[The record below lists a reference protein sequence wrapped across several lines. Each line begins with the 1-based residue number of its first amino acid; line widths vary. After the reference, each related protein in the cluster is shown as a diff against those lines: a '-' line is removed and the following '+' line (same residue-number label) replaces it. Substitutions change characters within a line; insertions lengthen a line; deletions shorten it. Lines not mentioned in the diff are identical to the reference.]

1 MKAGARVAGLL
12 IASWLAAATA
22 PAPAAAQSAAPTPT
36 QTAAPTGPTPLPPA
50 SPAPEPGAAT
60 LCGQPV
66 PAPAQLPPADSGPLL
81 YVLGL
86 CFSTQDNRSAVE
98 PETYLYYLRLRPS
111 RPSQREWIPF
121 DDAARE
127 TIRDDFRRLWATG
140 FLDDLK
146 IEATDYT
153 FANGVVG
160 KVVTYHIEERARVRL
175 VKYDGAGDLD
185 QTKIDE
191 QLRDQGAEIKL
202 DAFLDQGVIRR
213 ARTVLRDMLAEKGF
227 AAAEVT
233 SAVTPIEGGGKLVS
247 LTFSVARGPKLVI
260 RDVTFIGNRQVP
272 DGDLAKVLKSNR
284 PQGLLSL
291 VTSRGAYNQTTF
303 ADDAQRVEDYYR
315 DLGYV
320 AVRVGQPEVRALD
333 DSADGKTRYVQ
344 LRIPVYEGRRY
355 RVGTLAFEGQTIV
368 RTEALQQI
376 FKLKPG
382 AWYRQQR
389 IRDGLT
395 KAREIYGSVGHM
407 EFTGFPDLKR
417 RDVPDPDA
425 AGSTPA
431 AVPAD
436 AAVASA
442 NAAAE
447 AGPAIVDVVMRLSE
461 GPRYVINRI
470 AFKGNTITRDEVI
483 RRELNLYEGGVFNT
497 EALKHSV
504 RRLNQLGY
512 FKALEGS
519 DKDLKVDKANGVADA
534 VDLTFTLEEQNR
546 NSIQFGGGVSQYDG
560 AFFNLAYTTTNLLG
574 KGESLTLTG
583 QRGTR
588 SSIYQVSFT
597 EPYAFNRPI
606 TAGVEVYS
614 RKVDLITGANII
626 GYSEVRS
633 GGNLTLGRQLW
644 RYTRALA
651 TYGYEVVDTAVSQEL
666 RDSLGEG
673 STSQLSSLFLE
684 DGRYVESRITPAFVY
699 NTVDNPYAPRS
710 GRRLS
715 LNMPIAG
722 GLLGGTTSYI
732 RPEAEAI
739 LYFPHT
745 RRTALGVR
753 VNAGMLRPYGGTRD
767 LPYYLRYVMGGEY
780 QIRGVE
786 LRSVGPLDENQRV
799 VGGDKFVLFNA
810 EYYLDIMGPV
820 RALLFHDAGQAFA
833 ETQRID
839 LRQLRT
845 SSGVELRVI
854 VPMLNVPFRLI
865 YAWNI
870 YRDTFQPARALKFA
884 VGTTF

>member
-1 MKAGARVAGLL
+1 MTARALAAGAWLL
-12 IASWLAAATA
+12 SAAATA
-22 PAPAAAQSAAPTPT
+22 AAQPSD
-36 QTAAPTGPTPLPPA
+36 
-50 SPAPEPGAAT
+50 PGAAT

-66 PAPAQLPPADSGPLL
+66 PAPSQLPPAGSGPLVYL
-81 YVLGL
+81 LGL
-86 CFSTQDNRSAVE
+86 CFPTQNNQSAVE

-111 RPSQREWIPF
+111 RPSQREWVAF
-121 DDAARE
+121 DDSTRE
-127 TIRDDFRRLWATG
+127 TIKEDFRRLWATG

-160 KVVTYHIEERARVRL
+160 KIVTYHLEERARVRL
-175 VKYDGAGDLD
+175 VKYQGAGDLE

-191 QLRDQGAEIKL
+191 SLREHGAEIKL

-213 ARTVLRDMLAEKGF
+213 ARTVLRDLLAEKGF
-227 AAAEVT
+227 AAAEVS
-233 SAVTPIEGGGKLVS
+233 SAIEPIAGSGKLVS
-247 LTFSVARGPKLVI
+247 LVFNVTRGPKLVI
-260 RDVTFIGNRQVP
+260 RDVAFIGNRAVP
-272 DGDLAKVLKSNR
+272 DSDLGKVLKNNR

-291 VTSRGAYNQTTF
+291 VTSRGAYNETTF
-303 ADDAQRVEDYYR
+303 ADDAQRVEDHYR
-315 DLGYV
+315 NQGYV
-320 AVRVGQPEVRALD
+320 AVRVGQPEVRTLD
-333 DSADGKTRYVQ
+333 DSADGKTRFVQ
-344 LRIPVYEGRRY
+344 LRIPVFEGRRY
-355 RVGTLAFEGQTIV
+355 RVGTIGFEGQTIV
-368 RTEALQQI
+368 RTEALQSI

-382 AWYRQQR
+382 AWYRQESV
-389 IRDGLT
+389 RDGLN
-395 KAREIYGSVGHM
+395 KAREIYGSIGHM
-407 EFTGFPDLKR
+407 EFTGYPDLKR
-417 RDVPDPDA
+417 RDVPAEGEGGTTLP
-425 AGSTPA
+425 PER
-431 AVPAD
+431 
-436 AAVASA
+436 
-442 NAAAE
+442 AAAE
-447 AGPAIVDVVMRLSE
+447 AGPAIVDIVVRLSE

-470 AFKGNTITRDEVI
+470 AFKGNTTTRDDVI

-512 FKALEGS
+512 FKPLEGS

-546 NSIQFGGGVSQYDG
+546 NQLQFGGGVSQDDG
-560 AFFNLAYTTTNLLG
+560 AFFNLSYTTSNLMG
-574 KGESLTLTG
+574 RGETLTLTG

-588 SSIYQVSFT
+588 STVYQVAFS

-606 TAGVEVYS
+606 TAGVDVYS
-614 RKVDLITGANII
+614 RKVDLVTSPNTI
-626 GYSEVRS
+626 GYSEVRA
-633 GGNLTLGRQLW
+633 GGNLTLGRQLF
-644 RYTRALA
+644 RYSRVFA
-651 TYGYEVVDTAVSQEL
+651 TYGYEVVDTAVSEEL
-666 RDSLGEG
+666 RDSLGD
-673 STSQLSSLFLE
+673 TATTQLSGLFLE
-684 DGRYVESRITPAFVY
+684 NGRHIESRITPAFVH
-699 NTVDNPYAPRS
+699 NTVDNPYTPRS

-715 LNMPIAG
+715 INMPVAG
-722 GLLGGTTSYI
+722 GILGGTTSYI

-753 VNAGMLRPYGGTRD
+753 LNGGFLRPYGDTRV

-786 LRSVGPLDENQRV
+786 LRSVGPVDENQRV

-810 EYYLDIMGPV
+810 EYYLDVFGPV

-833 ETQRID
+833 ENQPID

-845 SSGVELRVI
+845 STGVELRVI

-870 YRDTFQPARALKFA
+870 YRDAFQPARALKFA

>member
-1 MKAGARVAGLL
+1 M
-12 IASWLAAATA
+12 LAAVVCLLSAA
-22 PAPAAAQSAAPTPT
+22 AAAAAQPSD
-36 QTAAPTGPTPLPPA
+36 
-50 SPAPEPGAAT
+50 PGAAT

-66 PAPAQLPPADSGPLL
+66 PAPAQLPPAGSGPLV

-86 CFSTQDNRSAVE
+86 CFPTQGNQSAVE

-111 RPSQREWIPF
+111 RPSQREWVAF
-121 DDAARE
+121 DDTTRE
-127 TIRDDFRRLWATG
+127 TIKEDFRRLWATG
-140 FLDDLK
+140 FLDDLR
-146 IEATDYT
+146 IEATDYA

-160 KVVTYHIEERARVRL
+160 KIVTYHLEERARVRL
-175 VKYDGAGDLD
+175 VKYEGAGDLE

-191 QLRDQGAEIKL
+191 SLREHGAEIKL

-213 ARTVLRDMLAEKGF
+213 ARTVLRDLLAEKGF
-227 AAAEVT
+227 AAAEVS
-233 SAVTPIEGGGKLVS
+233 SAIEPIAGSAKLVS
-247 LTFSVARGPKLVI
+247 LVFNVTRGPKLVI
-260 RDVTFIGNRQVP
+260 RDVAFIGNRAVP
-272 DGDLAKVLKSNR
+272 DSALGKVLKNNR

-291 VTSRGAYNQTTF
+291 VTSRGAYNETTF

-315 DLGYV
+315 NEGYV
-320 AVRVGQPEVRALD
+320 AVRVGQPEVRTLD
-333 DSADGKTRYVQ
+333 DSADGKTRFVQ

-355 RVGTLAFEGQTIV
+355 RVGTIGFEGQTIV
-368 RTEALQQI
+368 RAEALQSI

-382 AWYRQQR
+382 AWYRQER
-389 IRDGLT
+389 LREGLN
-395 KAREIYGSVGHM
+395 KAREIYGSIGHM
-407 EFTGFPDLKR
+407 EFTGYPDLKR
-417 RDVPDPDA
+417 RDVPA
-425 AGSTPA
+425 AGEAGTTPP
-431 AVPAD
+431 AVPAG
-436 AAVASA
+436 
-442 NAAAE
+442 AE
-447 AGPAIVDVVMRLSE
+447 TGPAIVDVVMRLSE

-470 AFKGNTITRDEVI
+470 AFKGNTITRDDVI

-519 DKDLKVDKANGVADA
+519 EKDLKVDKANGVADA

-546 NSIQFGGGVSQYDG
+546 NQLQFGGGVSQYDG
-560 AFFNLAYTTTNLLG
+560 AFFNLSYTTTNLMG
-574 KGESLTLTG
+574 RGESLTLTG

-588 SSIYQVSFT
+588 STVYQVAFS

-606 TAGVEVYS
+606 TAGVDVYS
-614 RKVDLITGANII
+614 RKVDLVTSPNTI
-626 GYSEVRS
+626 GYSEVRA
-633 GGNLTLGRQLW
+633 GGNLTLGRQLF
-644 RYTRALA
+644 RYSRAFA
-651 TYGYEVVDTAVSQEL
+651 TYGYEVVDTAVSPEL
-666 RDSLGEG
+666 REQLGD
-673 STSQLSSLFLE
+673 TATTRLSGLFL
-684 DGRYVESRITPAFVY
+684 DNGRHIESRITPAFVY
-699 NTVDNPYAPRS
+699 NTVDNPYTPRS

-715 LNMPIAG
+715 INMPVAG
-722 GLLGGTTSYI
+722 GILGGTTSYI

-753 VNAGMLRPYGGTRD
+753 LNAGLLRPYGGTRA

-786 LRSVGPLDENQRV
+786 LRSVGPLDEDQRV

-810 EYYLDIMGPV
+810 EYYLDVFGPV

-833 ETQRID
+833 ETERID

-845 SSGVELRVI
+845 STGVELRVI

-870 YRDTFQPARALKFA
+870 YRDAFQPARALKFA

>member
-1 MKAGARVAGLL
+1 MARMLAAGVWLLFAGA
-12 IASWLAAATA
+12 
-22 PAPAAAQSAAPTPT
+22 AAAQPAASLPKP
-36 QTAAPTGPTPLPPA
+36 GP
-50 SPAPEPGAAT
+50 SDPGAAT

-66 PAPAQLPPADSGPLL
+66 PPPAQLPPAGSGPLV

-86 CFSTQDNRSAVE
+86 CFPAQGNQSAVE

-111 RPSQREWIPF
+111 RPSQREWVAF
-121 DDAARE
+121 DDSTRE
-127 TIRDDFRRLWATG
+127 TIKEDFRRLWATG

-160 KVVTYHIEERARVRL
+160 KIVTYHLEERARVRL
-175 VKYDGAGDLD
+175 VKYEGAGDLE

-191 QLRDQGAEIKL
+191 SLREHGAEIKL

-213 ARTVLRDMLAEKGF
+213 ARTVLRELLAEKGF
-227 AAAEVT
+227 AAAEVS
-233 SAVTPIEGGGKLVS
+233 SAIQPIAGSPKLVS
-247 LTFSVARGPKLVI
+247 LVFNVTRGPKLVI
-260 RDVTFIGNRQVP
+260 RDVAFIGNRAVP
-272 DGDLAKVLKSNR
+272 DGDLGKVLKNNR

-291 VTSRGAYNQTTF
+291 VTSRGAYNEITF

-315 DLGYV
+315 NEGYV
-320 AVRVGQPEVRALD
+320 AVRVGQPEVRTLD
-333 DSADGKTRYVQ
+333 DSADGRTRYVQ

-355 RVGTLAFEGQTIV
+355 RVGTIGFEGQTIV
-368 RTEALQQI
+368 RSEALQAI

-382 AWYRQQR
+382 AWYRQER
-389 IRDGLT
+389 IRDGLN
-395 KAREIYGSVGHM
+395 KAREIYGSIGHM
-407 EFTGFPDLKR
+407 EFTGYPDLKR
-417 RDVPDPDA
+417 RDAPA
-425 AGSTPA
+425 AGEAGTTPPPGPA
-431 AVPAD
+431 A
-436 AAVASA
+436 S
-442 NAAAE
+442 E

-470 AFKGNTITRDEVI
+470 AFKGNTITRDDVI

-512 FKALEGS
+512 FKTLEGS
-519 DKDLKVDKANGVADA
+519 EKDLKVDKANGAADA

-546 NSIQFGGGVSQYDG
+546 NQLQFGGGVSQYDG
-560 AFFNLAYTTTNLLG
+560 AFFNLSYTTTNLMG
-574 KGESLTLTG
+574 RGESLSLTG

-588 SSIYQVSFT
+588 STVYQVAFT

-606 TAGVEVYS
+606 TAGVDVYS
-614 RKVDLITGANII
+614 RKVDLVTSPNTI
-626 GYSEVRS
+626 GYSEVRA
-633 GGNLTLGRQLW
+633 GGNVTLGRQLF
-644 RYTRALA
+644 RYARAFA
-651 TYGYEVVDTAVSQEL
+651 TYGYEVVDTAVSPEL
-666 RDSLGEG
+666 RDSLGD
-673 STSQLSSLFLE
+673 TATARLSSLFL
-684 DGRYVESRITPAFVY
+684 DNGRHIESRITPAFVY
-699 NTVDNPYAPRS
+699 NTVDNPYTPRS

-715 LNMPIAG
+715 INMPVAG
-722 GLLGGTTSYI
+722 GILGGTTSYI

-739 LYFPHT
+739 LYVPHT

-753 VNAGMLRPYGGTRD
+753 LNGGLLRPYGGTRE

-786 LRSVGPLDENQRV
+786 LRSVGPLDEEQRV

-810 EYYLDIMGPV
+810 EYYLDVFGPV

-833 ETQRID
+833 ENQPID

-845 SSGVELRVI
+845 STGVELRVI

-870 YRDTFQPARALKFA
+870 YRDAFQPARALKFA

>member
-1 MKAGARVAGLL
+1 M
-12 IASWLAAATA
+12 
-22 PAPAAAQSAAPTPT
+22 
-36 QTAAPTGPTPLPPA
+36 
-50 SPAPEPGAAT
+50 
-60 LCGQPV
+60 
-66 PAPAQLPPADSGPLL
+66 PAPAQLPPAGSGPLV

-86 CFSTQDNRSAVE
+86 CFSAQGNQSAVE

-111 RPSQREWIPF
+111 RPSQREWVAF
-121 DDAARE
+121 DDSTRE
-127 TIRDDFRRLWATG
+127 TIKEDFRRLWATG

-160 KVVTYHIEERARVRL
+160 KIVTYHLEERARVRL
-175 VKYDGAGDLD
+175 VKYEGAGDLE

-191 QLRDQGAEIKL
+191 SLREHGAEIKL

-213 ARTVLRDMLAEKGF
+213 ARTVLRDLLAEKGF
-227 AAAEVT
+227 AAAEVS
-233 SAVTPIEGGGKLVS
+233 SAIEPIAGSAKLVS
-247 LTFSVARGPKLVI
+247 LVFNVTRGPKLVI
-260 RDVTFIGNRQVP
+260 RDVAFIGNRAVP
-272 DGDLAKVLKSNR
+272 DSDLGKVLKNNR

-291 VTSRGAYNQTTF
+291 VTSRGAYNETTF

-315 DLGYV
+315 NQGYV
-320 AVRVGQPEVRALD
+320 AVRVGQPEVRTLD
-333 DSADGKTRYVQ
+333 DSADGKTRFVQ

-355 RVGTLAFEGQTIV
+355 RVGTIGFEGQTIV
-368 RTEALQQI
+368 RAEALQSI

-382 AWYRQQR
+382 AWYRQES
-389 IRDGLT
+389 IRDGLN
-395 KAREIYGSVGHM
+395 KAREIYGSIGHM
-407 EFTGFPDLKR
+407 EFTGYPDLKR
-417 RDVPDPDA
+417 RDVPA
-425 AGSTPA
+425 EGEGGTTP
-431 AVPAD
+431 PPEP
-436 AAVASA
+436 
-442 NAAAE
+442 AAAE

-470 AFKGNTITRDEVI
+470 AFKGNTITRDDVI

-512 FKALEGS
+512 FKPLEGS

-546 NSIQFGGGVSQYDG
+546 NQLQFGGGVSQYDG
-560 AFFNLAYTTTNLLG
+560 AFFNLSYTTANLMG
-574 KGESLTLTG
+574 RGESLTLTG

-588 SSIYQVSFT
+588 STVYQVAFS

-606 TAGVEVYS
+606 TAGVDVYS
-614 RKVDLITGANII
+614 RKVDLVTSPNTI
-626 GYSEVRS
+626 GYSEVRA
-633 GGNLTLGRQLW
+633 GGNLTLGRQLF
-644 RYTRALA
+644 RYSRVFA
-651 TYGYEVVDTAVSQEL
+651 TYGYEVVDTAVSPEL
-666 RDSLGEG
+666 RDSLGD
-673 STSQLSSLFLE
+673 TATTQLSGLFL
-684 DGRYVESRITPAFVY
+684 DNGRHIESRITPAFVH
-699 NTVDNPYAPRS
+699 NTVDNPYTPRS

-715 LNMPIAG
+715 INMPVAG
-722 GLLGGTTSYI
+722 GILGGTTSYI

-753 VNAGMLRPYGGTRD
+753 LNGGLLRPYGDTRV

-786 LRSVGPLDENQRV
+786 LRSVGPVDENQRV

-810 EYYLDIMGPV
+810 EYYLDVFGPV

-833 ETQRID
+833 ENQPID

-845 SSGVELRVI
+845 STGVELRVI

-870 YRDTFQPARALKFA
+870 YRDAFQPARALKFA

>member
-1 MKAGARVAGLL
+1 VTRPALAAGAWLLSVSAVAGQ
-12 IASWLAAATA
+12 
-22 PAPAAAQSAAPTPT
+22 PAAAQTPGAGIRAP
-36 QTAAPTGPTPLPPA
+36 QTADPA
-50 SPAPEPGAAT
+50 AAT

-66 PAPAQLPPADSGPLL
+66 PAPAQLPPPGSGPLV

-86 CFSTQDNRSAVE
+86 CFSTQDNQSAVE

-111 RPSQREWIPF
+111 RPSQHEWVPF
-121 DDAARE
+121 DDGTRE
-127 TIRDDFRRLWATG
+127 TIKEDFRRLWATG
-140 FLDDLK
+140 FLDDLR
-146 IEATDYT
+146 IEATDYA
-153 FANGVVG
+153 FANGVAG
-160 KVVTYHIEERARVRL
+160 KIVTYHLEERARVRL
-175 VKYDGAGDLD
+175 VKYEGAGDLE

-191 QLRDQGAEIKL
+191 ALREHGAEIKL

-213 ARTVLRDMLAEKGF
+213 ARTVLRDLLAEKGF
-227 AAAEVT
+227 AAAEVS
-233 SAVTPIEGGGKLVS
+233 SAVEPIAGSGKLVS
-247 LTFSVARGPKLVI
+247 LVFNVSRGPKLVI
-260 RDVTFIGNRQVP
+260 RDVAFIGNRAVA
-272 DGDLAKVLKSNR
+272 DRDLAKVLKNNR

-291 VTSRGAYNQTTF
+291 VTSRGAYNETTF

-315 DLGYV
+315 NQGYV
-320 AVRVGQPEVRALD
+320 AVRVGQPEVRTLD
-333 DSADGKTRYVQ
+333 DAADGKTRFVQ

-355 RVGTLAFEGQTIV
+355 RVGTIGFEGQTIV
-368 RTEALQQI
+368 RTEALQAI

-382 AWYRQQR
+382 AWYRQER
-389 IRDGLT
+389 IRDGLN
-395 KAREIYGSVGHM
+395 KAREIYGSIGHM
-407 EFTGFPDLKR
+407 EFTGYPDLKR
-417 RDVPDPDA
+417 RDEADA
-425 AGSTPA
+425 AGP
-431 AVPAD
+431 P
-436 AAVASA
+436 
-442 NAAAE
+442 
-447 AGPAIVDVVMRLSE
+447 IVDLVMRLSE

-470 AFKGNTITRDEVI
+470 AFKGNTTTRDDVI

-546 NSIQFGGGVSQYDG
+546 NSVQFGGGVSQYDG
-560 AFFNLAYTTTNLLG
+560 PFFNLAYTTTNLLG
-574 KGESLTLTG
+574 RGESMTLTG
-583 QRGTR
+583 QKGTR
-588 SSIYQVSFT
+588 SSIYQVAFT

-614 RKVDLITGANII
+614 RKVDLITGVNTI
-626 GYSEVRS
+626 GYSEVRA
-633 GGNLTLGRQLW
+633 GGNLTLGRQLF
-644 RYTRALA
+644 RYARAFA
-651 TYGYEVVDTAVSQEL
+651 TYGYEVVDTAVGQEL
-666 RDSLGEG
+666 RDSLGENA
-673 STSQLSSLFLE
+673 TSRLSSLFLD
-684 DGRYVESRITPAFVY
+684 DGRHIESRITPAFVY
-699 NTVDNPYAPRS
+699 NTVDNPYTPRS

-715 LNMPIAG
+715 VNMPIAG
-722 GLLGGTTSYI
+722 GVLGGTTSYI

-739 LYFPHT
+739 LYVPHT

-753 VNAGMLRPYGGTRD
+753 LNAGLLRPYGGTRE

-786 LRSVGPLDENQRV
+786 LRSVGPLDEDQRV

-810 EYYLDIMGPV
+810 EYYLDVFGPV

-833 ETQRID
+833 ETERID

-845 SSGVELRVI
+845 STGVELRVM

-870 YRDTFQPARALKFA
+870 YRDAFQPARALKFA

>member
-1 MKAGARVAGLL
+1 M
-12 IASWLAAATA
+12 
-22 PAPAAAQSAAPTPT
+22 
-36 QTAAPTGPTPLPPA
+36 
-50 SPAPEPGAAT
+50 
-60 LCGQPV
+60 
-66 PAPAQLPPADSGPLL
+66 
-81 YVLGL
+81 
-86 CFSTQDNRSAVE
+86 
-98 PETYLYYLRLRPS
+98 
-111 RPSQREWIPF
+111 
-121 DDAARE
+121 
-127 TIRDDFRRLWATG
+127 
-140 FLDDLK
+140 LK
-146 IEATDYT
+146 
-153 FANGVVG
+153 N
-160 KVVTYHIEERARVRL
+160 
-175 VKYDGAGDLD
+175 
-185 QTKIDE
+185 
-191 QLRDQGAEIKL
+191 
-202 DAFLDQGVIRR
+202 
-213 ARTVLRDMLAEKGF
+213 
-227 AAAEVT
+227 
-233 SAVTPIEGGGKLVS
+233 
-247 LTFSVARGPKLVI
+247 
-260 RDVTFIGNRQVP
+260 
-272 DGDLAKVLKSNR
+272 NR

-315 DLGYV
+315 DQGYV
-320 AVRVGQPEVRALD
+320 AVRVGQPEVRTLD

-355 RVGTLAFEGQTIV
+355 RVGTIAFDGQTIV
-368 RTEALQQI
+368 RTEALQADLQAEAGR
-376 FKLKPG
+376 LVSAAARPRRPHQG
-382 AWYRQQR
+382 ARDLR
-389 IRDGLT
+389 IRRAHGVHRLSGPEA
-395 KAREIYGSVGHM
+395 ARRARSGRG
-407 EFTGFPDLKR
+407 
-417 RDVPDPDA
+417 RDHAAPGRLPA
-425 AGSTPA
+425 AGGGERHR
-431 AVPAD
+431 
-436 AAVASA
+436 
-442 NAAAE
+442 AAA

-546 NSIQFGGGVSQYDG
+546 NRSSS
-560 AFFNLAYTTTNLLG
+560 AAASRSTTAPSSTSPTRRPTCSAS
-574 KGESLTLTG
+574 GESLTLTG

-614 RKVDLITGANII
+614 RKVDLHHRRQHDRLQRSPRRRQPHAR
-626 GYSEVRS
+626 SAAVRA
-633 GGNLTLGRQLW
+633 
-644 RYTRALA
+644 TRGPSPPTA
-651 TYGYEVVDTAVSQEL
+651 TRSSTRRSSQEL
-666 RDSLGEG
+666 RDSLGDG
-673 STSQLSSLFLE
+673 ATSRLSGLFL
-684 DGRYVESRITPAFVY
+684 DNGRYIESRITPAFVY

-710 GRRLS
+710 GRRLTV
-715 LNMPIAG
+715 NMPVAG
-722 GLLGGTTSYI
+722 GVLGGTTSYI

-753 VNAGMLRPYGGTRD
+753 LNAGMLRPYGGTRD

-799 VGGDKFVLFNA
+799 IGGDKFVLFNA
-810 EYYLDIMGPV
+810 EYYLDVFGPV

-833 ETQRID
+833 DTERID

-845 SSGVELRVI
+845 STGVELRVI

>member
-1 MKAGARVAGLL
+1 VTART
-12 IASWLAAATA
+12 LAAAAAAVLCGAIAAGAQTAVAGAQTTVAGAQTTA
-22 PAPAAAQSAAPTPT
+22 PGASSQSA
-36 QTAAPTGPTPLPPA
+36 G
-50 SPAPEPGAAT
+50 EPT

-66 PAPAQLPPADSGPLL
+66 PPPAQLPPIDSGPLV
-81 YVLGL
+81 YVMGL
-86 CFSTQDNRSAVE
+86 CFSTQNNQSAVE

-111 RPSQREWIPF
+111 RPSQREWVPF
-121 DDAARE
+121 DDAARA
-127 TIRDDFRRLWATG
+127 TIKEDFQRLWATG

-146 IEATDYT
+146 VEATDYT
-153 FANGVVG
+153 FPNGVPG
-160 KVVTYHIEERARVRL
+160 KIVTYHIEERSRVRL

-185 QTKIDE
+185 QTRIDE
-191 QLRDQGAEIKL
+191 ALREHGAEIKL

-213 ARTVLRDMLAEKGF
+213 ARTVLRDLLAEKGF
-227 AAAEVT
+227 AAAAVA
-233 SAVTPIEGGGKLVS
+233 SAVTPIEGPGKLVS
-247 LTFSVARGPKLVI
+247 LTFNVTRGPKLVI
-260 RDVTFIGNRQVP
+260 RDVAFIGNRAVP
-272 DGDLAKVLKSNR
+272 DADLVKVLKNNR

-291 VTSRGAYNQTTF
+291 VTSRGAYNETTY
-303 ADDAQRVEDYYR
+303 ADDAQRVEDFYR
-315 DLGYV
+315 DQGYV
-320 AVRVGQPEVRALD
+320 AVRVGQPEVRTLD
-333 DSADGKTRYVQ
+333 DSADGKTRFVQ

-355 RVGTLAFEGQTIV
+355 RVGTLTFEGQTIV

-389 IRDGLT
+389 LRDGLN

-407 EFTGFPDLKR
+407 EFTGYPDLKR
-417 RDVPDPDA
+417 RDVPDPNA
-425 AGSTPA
+425 AGSTPDL
-431 AVPAD
+431 PA
-436 AAVASA
+436 
-442 NAAAE
+442 AAAE
-447 AGPAIVDVVMRLSE
+447 ANAMAAAEAAPAIVDVVMRLTE

-519 DKDLKVDKANGVADA
+519 EKDLKVEKAAGVTDA

-560 AFFNLAYTTTNLLG
+560 AFFNLAYTTTNLMG

-583 QRGTR
+583 QKGTR

-597 EPYAFNRPI
+597 EPYAFNRPV

-614 RKVDLITGANII
+614 RKVDLMTNVNVI

-633 GGNLTLGRQLW
+633 GGNVTLGRQLW

-651 TYGYEVVDTAVSQEL
+651 TYGYEVVDTAVSPEL
-666 RDSLGEG
+666 AESLGAG
-673 STSQLSSLFLE
+673 SLSTLFLNN
-684 DGRYVESRITPAFVY
+684 GRYTESRITPAFVY
-699 NTVDNPYAPRS
+699 NTVDNPYTPRS
-710 GRRLS
+710 GQRLTI
-715 LNMPIAG
+715 NMPIAG
-722 GLLGGTTSYI
+722 GVLGGTTSYV

-739 LYFPHT
+739 VYVPHT

-753 VNAGMLRPYGGTRD
+753 VNAGFLRPYGNTRD

-786 LRSVGPLDENQRV
+786 LRSVGPLDDEQRV

-810 EYYLDIMGPV
+810 EYYLDVLGPV

-833 ETQRID
+833 DTERID

-845 SSGVELRVI
+845 STGVELRVI

-865 YAWNI
+865 YAWNV

>member
-1 MKAGARVAGLL
+1 VRIGIGAAICLL
-12 IASWLAAATA
+12 TATAAAGQQTT
-22 PAPAAAQSAAPTPT
+22 PLPAAA
-36 QTAAPTGPTPLPPA
+36 PPA
-50 SPAPEPGAAT
+50 DPNGPT

-66 PAPAQLPPADSGPLL
+66 PVPAKLPPAGSGPLV

-86 CFSTQDNRSAVE
+86 CFGAQNNQSAVE
-98 PETYLYYLRLRPS
+98 AETYLYYLRLRPS
-111 RPSQREWIPF
+111 RPSQNEWVAF
-121 DDAARE
+121 DDS
-127 TIRDDFRRLWATG
+127 TRDMIKEDFRRLWSTG

-146 IEATDYT
+146 IEATDYA
-153 FANGVVG
+153 FENGVVG
-160 KVVTYHIEERARVRL
+160 KIVTYHLEERARVRL
-175 VKYDGAGDLD
+175 VKYEGAGDLE

-191 QLRDQGAEIKL
+191 ALREHGAEIKL
-202 DAFLDQGVIRR
+202 DAFLDQSVIRR

-227 AAAEVT
+227 NAAEVS
-233 SAVTPIEGGGKLVS
+233 SAVSPVGDNAKLVS
-247 LTFSVARGPKLVI
+247 LTFNVVRGPKLVI
-260 RDVTFIGNRQVP
+260 RDVAFIGNRAVP
-272 DGDLAKVLKSNR
+272 DGALAKVLKNNR

-291 VTSRGAYNQTTF
+291 VTSRGAYNETTF

-315 DLGYV
+315 DQGYV

-333 DSADGKTRYVQ
+333 DSADGKIRFVQ

-355 RVGTLAFEGQTIV
+355 KVGALAFEGQTIV
-368 RTEALQQI
+368 RTEALQGI

-389 IRDGLT
+389 IRDGLN

-407 EFTGFPDLKR
+407 EFTGYPDLKR
-417 RDVPDPDA
+417 RDVPDPNA
-425 AGSTPA
+425 AGTTPGL
-431 AVPAD
+431 PAD
-436 AAVASA
+436 AAAASA
-442 NAAAE
+442 TAAAE
-447 AGPAIVDVVMRLSE
+447 TGPAVVDVVMRLTE

-512 FKALEGS
+512 FKPLEGNE
-519 DKDLKVDKANGVADA
+519 KDLKVDKANGITDA
-534 VDLTFTLEEQNR
+534 VDLTFSLEEQNR
-546 NSIQFGGGVSQYDG
+546 NQVQFGAGVSQYDG
-560 AFFNLAYTTTNLLG
+560 AFFNLAFTTSNFLG

-588 SSIYQVSFT
+588 SSIYQIAFT

-606 TAGVEVYS
+606 SAGIEIYS
-614 RKVDLITGANII
+614 RKVDLITGANTI
-626 GYSEVRS
+626 GYSEVRA
-633 GGNLTLGRQLW
+633 GGNLTMGKQLW
-644 RYTRALA
+644 AYTRAFA

-666 RDSLGEG
+666 RDSLGDSA
-673 STSQLSSLFLE
+673 STQLSSLFL
-684 DGRYVESRITPAFVY
+684 DNGRHIESRITPAFVY
-699 NTVDNPYAPRS
+699 NTVDNPYTPRS
-710 GRRLS
+710 GKRLS
-715 LNMPIAG
+715 LNMPVAG
-722 GLLGGTTSYI
+722 GILGGTTSYI

-745 RRTALGVR
+745 RRTSLGIR
-753 VNAGMLRPYGGTRD
+753 LNGGLLRPYGTTRE

-786 LRSVGPLDENQRV
+786 LRSVGPLDDSNRV
-799 VGGDKFVLFNA
+799 IGGDKFVLFNA
-810 EYYLDIMGPV
+810 EYYLDIFGPV

-833 ETQRID
+833 DTEKID

-870 YRDTFQPARALKFA
+870 YRDAFQPARALKFA

>member
-1 MKAGARVAGLL
+1 VKVGL
-12 IASWLAAATA
+12 IAAVACLLA
-22 PAPAAAQSAAPTPT
+22 APAAAAQQPTPPV
-36 QTAAPTGPTPLPPA
+36 AATPPA
-50 SPAPEPGAAT
+50 DPGGPT

-66 PAPAQLPPADSGPLL
+66 PAPAKLPPAGSGPLV

-86 CFSTQDNRSAVE
+86 CFGAQDNQSAVE

-111 RPSQREWIPF
+111 RPSQDEWVAF
-121 DDAARE
+121 DDGTRQ
-127 TIRDDFRRLWATG
+127 TIKEDFRRLWATG
-140 FLDDLK
+140 FLDDLRV
-146 IEATDYT
+146 EATDYV
-153 FANGVVG
+153 FANGVAG
-160 KVVTYHIEERARVRL
+160 KIVTYHLEERARVRL
-175 VKYDGAGDLD
+175 VKYEGAGDLE

-191 QLRDQGAEIKL
+191 SLREHGAEIKL
-202 DAFLDQGVIRR
+202 DAFLDQGLIRR

-227 AAAEVT
+227 AAAEVS
-233 SAVTPIEGGGKLVS
+233 SAIAPIGASGKLVS
-247 LTFSVARGPKLVI
+247 LIFNVTRGPKLVI
-260 RDVTFIGNRQVP
+260 RDVAFIGNRAVA
-272 DGDLAKVLKSNR
+272 DGALAKVLKNNR

-291 VTSRGAYNQTTF
+291 VTSRGAYNETTF

-315 DLGYV
+315 DQGYV
-320 AVRVGQPEVRALD
+320 AVRVGQPEVRTLD
-333 DSADGKTRYVQ
+333 DSADGKIRFVQ

-355 RVGTLAFEGQTIV
+355 RVGTLGFEGQTIV
-368 RTEALQQI
+368 RTEALQGI

-407 EFTGFPDLKR
+407 EFTGYPDLKR
-417 RDVPDPDA
+417 RDEPDPNA
-425 AGSTPA
+425 AGTTPGLPAEA
-431 AVPAD
+431 AH
-436 AAVASA
+436 A
-442 NAAAE
+442 NATAAAE
-447 AGPAIVDVVMRLSE
+447 AGPAIVDVVMRLTE

-504 RRLNQLGY
+504 RRLNQLGF
-512 FKALEGS
+512 FKPLEGGE
-519 DKDLKVDKANGVADA
+519 KDLKVDKANGVADA

-546 NSIQFGGGVSQYDG
+546 NQVQFGAGVSQYDG
-560 AFFNLAYTTTNLLG
+560 AFFNLAFTTSNFLG

-606 TAGVEVYS
+606 SAGVEVYS
-614 RKVDLITGANII
+614 RKVDLITGANTI
-626 GYSEVRS
+626 GYSEVRA
-633 GGNLTLGRQLW
+633 GGNLTMGKQLW
-644 RYTRALA
+644 AYTRAFA

-666 RDSLGEG
+666 RDSLGD
-673 STSQLSSLFLE
+673 SATTQLTSLFL
-684 DGRYVESRITPAFVY
+684 DNGRHIESRITPAFVY
-699 NTVDNPYAPRS
+699 NTVDNPFTPRS

-715 LNMPIAG
+715 INMPVAG
-722 GLLGGTTSYI
+722 GILGGTTSYI

-745 RRTALGVR
+745 RRTSLGIR
-753 VNAGMLRPYGGTRD
+753 LNAGLLRPYGGTRE

-786 LRSVGPLDENQRV
+786 LRSVGPLDDSNRV
-799 VGGDKFVLFNA
+799 IGGDKFVLFNA
-810 EYYLDIMGPV
+810 EYYLDIFGPV

-833 ETQRID
+833 DTERID

-870 YRDTFQPARALKFA
+870 YRDAFQPARALKFA

>member
-1 MKAGARVAGLL
+1 MTARALAAGAWLL
-12 IASWLAAATA
+12 SAAATA
-22 PAPAAAQSAAPTPT
+22 AAQPSD
-36 QTAAPTGPTPLPPA
+36 
-50 SPAPEPGAAT
+50 PGAAT

-66 PAPAQLPPADSGPLL
+66 PAPSQLPPAGSGPLVYL
-81 YVLGL
+81 LGL
-86 CFSTQDNRSAVE
+86 CFPTQNNQSAVE

-111 RPSQREWIPF
+111 RPSQREWVAF
-121 DDAARE
+121 DDSTRE
-127 TIRDDFRRLWATG
+127 TIKEDFRRLWATG

-160 KVVTYHIEERARVRL
+160 KIVTYHLEERARVRL
-175 VKYDGAGDLD
+175 VKYEGAGDLE

-191 QLRDQGAEIKL
+191 SLREHGAEIKL

-213 ARTVLRDMLAEKGF
+213 ARTVLRDLLAEKGF
-227 AAAEVT
+227 AAAEVS
-233 SAVTPIEGGGKLVS
+233 SAIEPIAGSGKLVS
-247 LTFSVARGPKLVI
+247 LVFNVTRGPKLVI
-260 RDVTFIGNRQVP
+260 RDVAFIGNRAVA
-272 DGDLAKVLKSNR
+272 DSDLGKVLKNNR

-291 VTSRGAYNQTTF
+291 VTSRGAYNETTF
-303 ADDAQRVEDYYR
+303 ADDAQRVEDHYR
-315 DLGYV
+315 NQGYV
-320 AVRVGQPEVRALD
+320 AVRVGQPEVRTLD
-333 DSADGKTRYVQ
+333 DSADGKTRFVQ
-344 LRIPVYEGRRY
+344 LRIPIYEGRRY
-355 RVGTLAFEGQTIV
+355 RVGTIGFEGQTIV
-368 RTEALQQI
+368 RTEALQSI

-382 AWYRQQR
+382 AWYRQES
-389 IRDGLT
+389 IRDGLN
-395 KAREIYGSVGHM
+395 KAREIYGSIGHM
-407 EFTGFPDLKR
+407 EFTGYPDLKR
-417 RDVPDPDA
+417 RDVPA
-425 AGSTPA
+425 EGEGGTTP
-431 AVPAD
+431 PPEP
-436 AAVASA
+436 
-442 NAAAE
+442 AAAE

-470 AFKGNTITRDEVI
+470 AFKGNSITRDDVI

-512 FKALEGS
+512 FKPLEGS
-519 DKDLKVDKANGVADA
+519 EKDLKVDKANGVADA

-546 NSIQFGGGVSQYDG
+546 NQLQFGGGVSQYDG
-560 AFFNLAYTTTNLLG
+560 AFFNLSYTTANLMG
-574 KGESLTLTG
+574 RGESLTLTG

-588 SSIYQVSFT
+588 STVYQVAFS

-606 TAGVEVYS
+606 TAGVDVYS
-614 RKVDLITGANII
+614 RKVDLVTSPNTI
-626 GYSEVRS
+626 GYSEVRA
-633 GGNLTLGRQLW
+633 GGNLTLGRQLF
-644 RYTRALA
+644 RYSRVFA

-666 RDSLGEG
+666 RDSLGD
-673 STSQLSSLFLE
+673 TATTQLSRLFL
-684 DGRYVESRITPAFVY
+684 DNGRHIESRITPAFVH
-699 NTVDNPYAPRS
+699 NTVDNPYTPRS

-715 LNMPIAG
+715 INMPIAG
-722 GLLGGTTSYI
+722 GPLGGTTSYI

-753 VNAGMLRPYGGTRD
+753 LNGGLLRPYGNTRE

-786 LRSVGPLDENQRV
+786 LRSVGPVDEDQRV

-810 EYYLDIMGPV
+810 EYYLDVFGPV

-833 ETQRID
+833 EAERID

-845 SSGVELRVI
+845 STGVELRVI

-870 YRDTFQPARALKFA
+870 YRDAFQPARALKFA